1 MLASNLYFELS
12 IGGQKMHTRTDGL
25 RIPSR
30 PSFGQQRE
38 VDYFIVF
45 LWELKHEILDLN
57 FQPLIPSLALPNKL
71 EE

>member
-1 MLASNLYFELS
+1 LGDEDVMLASNMYFELS
-12 IGGQKMHTRTDGL
+12 IGAKKMHTPTGDL

-57 FQPLIPSLALPNKL
+57 F
-71 EE
+71 